1 MLNFFQSS
9 KQLPPERQYI
19 THPSTTFPVPL
30 YVILGSGIHEN
41 AFCKW
46 KMCDFKYVK
55 FIFELFFLEMLYV
68 TQMIPPWFCTD
79 LEPSSHCIC
88 GLNLNWIWVMV
99 DELWQFPLLKNFVNE
114 DLTRVWDKKT
124 KKSIL
129 SLEIIKIGTLLY
141 FSESYTSAEL
151 FLQNYV
157 RRAPK
162 SPSRLLGRPFNIPFK
177 KKFRQEMAYHKT
189 DITIEGPKS
198 WHHDFI

>member
-99 DELWQFPLLKNFVNE
+99 DELWQFPLLNKFHKWRSDKGLGQENQKINFKPWDYKN
-114 DLTRVWDKKT
+114 W
-124 KKSIL
+124 
-129 SLEIIKIGTLLY
+129 
-141 FSESYTSAEL
+141 YTAL
-151 FLQNYV
+151 F
-157 RRAPK
+157 
-162 SPSRLLGRPFNIPFK
+162 
-177 KKFRQEMAYHKT
+177 
-189 DITIEGPKS
+189 
-198 WHHDFI
+198 